1 MRPNV
6 LGFYGY
12 ILTKALKC
20 LIGWIMQRVLL
31 KLCACFAICFPVKS
45 FAVESL
51 AKQMPPAKS
60 SIQPREA
67 TTPSFPTKRNIV
79 TTYFWIGQ
87 GGSSISSTQNIKS
100 AWDEFWKKNFGGI
113 DCPDD
118 RKDAKKFREASLP
131 KKFAPTLNPFY
142 VALPFNDI
150 AFPEK
155 SRKYVPWWSEADY
168 KKDHMESQCKGRW
181 VMIKFQNKVCYAQ
194 WEDVGPL
201 RYDHA
206 EYVFG
211 DERPTRYSRAGL
223 DVSPAVRD
231 YLGLSGLDKTD
242 WKFVEDDQ
250 VPFGPWIEY
259 GEQAILYSAIK
270 GQTAKKLNREL

>member
-1 MRPNV
+1 MECDMRIFCSK
-6 LGFYGY
+6 LFL
-12 ILTKALKC
+12 ILLSISAT
-20 LIGWIMQRVLL
+20 Q
-31 KLCACFAICFPVKS
+31 AIDT
-45 FAVESL
+45 ESI
-51 AKQMPPAKS
+51 KS
-60 SIQPREA
+60 SPQKKKDAPSA
-67 TTPSFPTKRNIV
+67 TTSSYPVKRNIV

-87 GGSSISSTQNIKS
+87 GGTSISSTQNIKS

-113 DCPDD
+113 DAPED

-131 KKFAPTLNPFY
+131 EKFAPTLNPFY

-168 KKDHMESQCKGRW
+168 KKEHMESQCKGRW
-181 VMIKFQNKVCYAQ
+181 VMIKFQNKVCFAQ

-250 VPFGPWIEY
+250 VPYGPWIEY

-270 GQTAKKLNREL
+270 GQTAKKLRRDL

>member
-1 MRPNV
+1 MRRILFSLGIVLVMLLLPQLVVGESVKPN
-6 LGFYGY
+6 
-12 ILTKALKC
+12 ISKKKT
-20 LIGWIMQRVLL
+20 
-31 KLCACFAICFPVKS
+31 
-45 FAVESL
+45 AVEADS
-51 AKQMPPAKS
+51 K
-60 SIQPREA
+60 
-67 TTPSFPTKRNIV
+67 TTSSFPLRRNIV

-87 GGSSISSTQNIKS
+87 GGTPISATTNIKS
-100 AWDEFWKKNFGGI
+100 AWDSFWKKNFGGI
-113 DCPDD
+113 DCPDQ

-131 KKFAPTLNPFY
+131 RRFAPTLNPFY

-150 AFPEK
+150 AFPKK
-155 SRKYVPWWSEADY
+155 SRKWVYWWDEDKFQKARF
-168 KKDHMESQCKGRW
+168 ESQCKGRW
-181 VMIKFQNKVCYAQ
+181 IMIRFNNKVCYAQ

-211 DERPTRYSRAGL
+211 EELPTRHSRAGL

-250 VPFGPWIEY
+250 VPYGPWIEY

-270 GQTAKKLNREL
+270 EQAAKKLDRDL

>member
-1 MRPNV
+1 MRRILSS
-6 LGFYGY
+6 LG
-12 ILTKALKC
+12 ILLFMVFLPQLVIGESVKPSIYKNKTPTDTETK
-20 LIGWIMQRVLL
+20 
-31 KLCACFAICFPVKS
+31 
-45 FAVESL
+45 
-51 AKQMPPAKS
+51 
-60 SIQPREA
+60 
-67 TTPSFPTKRNIV
+67 TTSSFPLRRNIV

-87 GGSSISSTQNIKS
+87 GDTPISATTNIKS
-100 AWDEFWKKNFGGI
+100 AWDSFWKKNFGGI
-113 DCPDD
+113 DCPDQ

-131 KKFAPTLNPFY
+131 RKFAPTLNPFY

-150 AFPEK
+150 AFPKK
-155 SRKYVPWWSEADY
+155 SRKWVYWWDEEKY
-168 KKDHMESQCKGRW
+168 KKGRFDSQCKGRW
-181 VMIKFQNKVCYAQ
+181 IMIRFNNKVCYAQ

-211 DERPTRYSRAGL
+211 DELPTRHSRAGL

-242 WKFVEDDQ
+242 WKFVKDDQ
-250 VPFGPWIEY
+250 VPYGPWIEY

-270 GQTAKKLNREL
+270 EQAAKKSGRDL

>member
-1 MRPNV
+1 MRSILPISALLVV
-6 LGFYGY
+6 L
-12 ILTKALKC
+12 
-20 LIGWIMQRVLL
+20 
-31 KLCACFAICFPVKS
+31 FPGTQAVG
-45 FAVESL
+45 VESVKP
-51 AKQMPPAKS
+51 AAAKS
-60 SIQPREA
+60 KRAEKSTVGSYPV
-67 TTPSFPTKRNIV
+67 KRNIV

-87 GGSSISSTQNIKS
+87 GGTSISSTQNIMS
-100 AWDEFWKKNFGGI
+100 AWDQFWKKNFGGI
-113 DCPDD
+113 DAPED

-131 KKFAPTLNPFY
+131 EKFAPTLNPFY
-142 VALPFNDI
+142 VALPFKDI
-150 AFPEK
+150 AFPKK
-155 SRKYVPWWSEADY
+155 SRANVPWWSEADY
-168 KKDHMESQCKGRW
+168 RKDRLESQCKGRW
-181 VMIKFQNKVCYAQ
+181 IMIKFQNKVCFAQ

-211 DERPTRYSRAGL
+211 DERPTRHSRAGL

-250 VPFGPWIEY
+250 VPYGPWIEY

-270 GQTAKKLNREL
+270 SQTAKKIRKSL

>member
-1 MRPNV
+1 MRRILSSLGILLILVFLPQLVVGESVKPN
-6 LGFYGY
+6 
-12 ILTKALKC
+12 ISKNK
-20 LIGWIMQRVLL
+20 
-31 KLCACFAICFPVKS
+31 
-45 FAVESL
+45 
-51 AKQMPPAKS
+51 PAAQADSK
-60 SIQPREA
+60 
-67 TTPSFPTKRNIV
+67 TTSSFPLRRNIV

-87 GGSSISSTQNIKS
+87 GGTPISATTNIKS
-100 AWDEFWKKNFGGI
+100 AWDSFWKKNFGGI
-113 DCPDD
+113 DCPDQ

-131 KKFAPTLNPFY
+131 RKFAPTLNPFY

-150 AFPEK
+150 AFPKK
-155 SRKYVPWWSEADY
+155 SRKWVYWWDEDKFQKARF
-168 KKDHMESQCKGRW
+168 ESQCKGRW
-181 VMIKFQNKVCYAQ
+181 IMIRFNNKVCYAQ

-211 DERPTRYSRAGL
+211 DELPTRHSRAGL

-242 WKFVEDDQ
+242 WKFVEYDQ
-250 VPFGPWIEY
+250 VPYGPWIEY

-270 GQTAKKLNREL
+270 EQAAKKTGRDL

>member
-1 MRPNV
+1 MRQIMSCFCIILVLIFVPQFVVGESVKPNV
-6 LGFYGY
+6 S
-12 ILTKALKC
+12 TNK
-20 LIGWIMQRVLL
+20 
-31 KLCACFAICFPVKS
+31 
-45 FAVESL
+45 
-51 AKQMPPAKS
+51 PPAEVDSK
-60 SIQPREA
+60 
-67 TTPSFPTKRNIV
+67 TTSSFPIRRNIV

-87 GGSSISSTQNIKS
+87 GGTPISATTNIKS
-100 AWDEFWKKNFGGI
+100 AWDSFWKKNFGGI
-113 DCPDD
+113 DCPDQ

-131 KKFAPTLNPFY
+131 KRFAPTLNPFY

-150 AFPEK
+150 AFPKK
-155 SRKYVPWWSEADY
+155 SRKWVYWWDEERF
-168 KKDHMESQCKGRW
+168 KKGRFDSQCKGRW
-181 VMIKFQNKVCYAQ
+181 VMIRFNNKVCYAQ

-211 DERPTRYSRAGL
+211 NELPTRHSRAGL

-250 VPFGPWIEY
+250 VPYGPWIEY

-270 GQTAKKLNREL
+270 QQTAKKTGREF

>member
-1 MRPNV
+1 M
-6 LGFYGY
+6 GI
-12 ILTKALKC
+12 ILT
-20 LIGWIMQRVLL
+20 LILL
-31 KLCACFAICFPVKS
+31 PQSVVGESVKTS
-45 FAVESL
+45 AP
-51 AKQMPPAKS
+51 KKKS
-60 SIQPREA
+60 VSETDSK
-67 TTPSFPTKRNIV
+67 TTSSFPLRRNIV

-87 GGSSISSTQNIKS
+87 GGTPISATTNIKS
-100 AWDEFWKKNFGGI
+100 AWDSFWKKNFGGI
-113 DCPDD
+113 DCPDQ

-150 AFPEK
+150 AFPKK
-155 SRKYVPWWSEADY
+155 SRKWVYWWDEG
-168 KKDHMESQCKGRW
+168 KFQKDRFESQCKGRW
-181 VMIKFQNKVCYAQ
+181 IMIRFNNKVCYAQ

-211 DERPTRYSRAGL
+211 DELPNRHSRAGL

-250 VPFGPWIEY
+250 VPYGPWIEY

-270 GQTAKKLNREL
+270 EQAAKKSGREL

>member
-1 MRPNV
+1 MHR
-6 LGFYGY
+6 
-12 ILTKALKC
+12 ILC
-20 LIGWIMQRVLL
+20 L
-31 KLCACFAICFPVKS
+31 LCASLFLFFSSKS
-45 FAVESL
+45 FAVESVT
-51 AKQMPPAKS
+51 KQASPQKS
-60 SIQPREA
+60 AVQPRSD
-67 TTPSFPTKRNIV
+67 TTPSYPTKRNIV

-168 KKDHMESQCKGRW
+168 KKERLESQCKGRW

-201 RYDHA
+201 RY
-206 EYVFG
+206 EIG
-211 DERPTRYSRAGL
+211 RAH
-223 DVSPAVRD
+223 V
-231 YLGLSGLDKTD
+231 
-242 WKFVEDDQ
+242 
-250 VPFGPWIEY
+250 
-259 GEQAILYSAIK
+259 
-270 GQTAKKLNREL
+270 

>member
-1 MRPNV
+1 MRVILPVFVV
-6 LGFYGY
+6 LFG
-12 ILTKALKC
+12 
-20 LIGWIMQRVLL
+20 V
-31 KLCACFAICFPVKS
+31 CAAAQAV
-45 FAVESL
+45 AVESVKPEIVKKKV
-51 AKQMPPAKS
+51 AEVPPTNS
-60 SIQPREA
+60 YHV
-67 TTPSFPTKRNIV
+67 KRNIV

-87 GGSSISSTQNIKS
+87 GGTSISSTQNIMS
-100 AWDEFWKKNFGGI
+100 AWDQFWKKNFGGI
-113 DCPDD
+113 DAPVD

-131 KKFAPTLNPFY
+131 EKFAPTLNPFY

-150 AFPEK
+150 AFPKK
-155 SRKYVPWWSEADY
+155 SREYVPWWSEADY
-168 KKDHMESQCKGRW
+168 KKDRLESQCKGRW
-181 VMIKFQNKVCYAQ
+181 VMIKFNNRVCFAQ

-211 DERPTRYSRAGL
+211 EERPTRHSRAGL

-242 WKFVEDDQ
+242 WKFVDDDH
-250 VPFGPWIEY
+250 VPYGPWIEY

-270 GQTAKKLNREL
+270 GQTAKKLRKSL

>member
-1 MRPNV
+1 MRQ
-6 LGFYGY
+6 
-12 ILTKALKC
+12 ILSSFRIL
-20 LIGWIMQRVLL
+20 LIMVFLPQLVVGES
-31 KLCACFAICFPVKS
+31 VKPS
-45 FAVESL
+45 VS
-51 AKQMPPAKS
+51 KNKS
-60 SIQPREA
+60 AAEA
-67 TTPSFPTKRNIV
+67 DSKTTSSFPLRRNIV

-87 GGSSISSTQNIKS
+87 GGTPISATTNIKS
-100 AWDEFWKKNFGGI
+100 AWDSFWKKNFGGI
-113 DCPDD
+113 DCPDQ

-131 KKFAPTLNPFY
+131 RKFAPTLNPFY

-150 AFPEK
+150 AFPKK
-155 SRKYVPWWSEADY
+155 SRKWVYWWDEEKFQKARF
-168 KKDHMESQCKGRW
+168 ESQCKGRW
-181 VMIKFQNKVCYAQ
+181 IMIRFNNKVCYAQ

-211 DERPTRYSRAGL
+211 DELPTRHSRAGL

-250 VPFGPWIEY
+250 VPYGPWIEY

-270 GQTAKKLNREL
+270 EQAAKKTGRDL

>member
-1 MRPNV
+1 M
-6 LGFYGY
+6 GI
-12 ILTKALKC
+12 ILT
-20 LIGWIMQRVLL
+20 LILL
-31 KLCACFAICFPVKS
+31 PQSVVGESVKTS
-45 FAVESL
+45 TSKKKSVSDTD
-51 AKQMPPAKS
+51 AK
-60 SIQPREA
+60 
-67 TTPSFPTKRNIV
+67 TTSSFPLRRNIV

-87 GGSSISSTQNIKS
+87 GGTPISATTNIKS
-100 AWDEFWKKNFGGI
+100 AWDSFWKKNFGGI
-113 DCPDD
+113 DCPDQ

-150 AFPEK
+150 AFPKK
-155 SRKYVPWWSEADY
+155 SRKWVYWWDEG
-168 KKDHMESQCKGRW
+168 KFHKDRFESQCKGRW
-181 VMIKFQNKVCYAQ
+181 IMIRFNNKVCYAQ

-211 DERPTRYSRAGL
+211 DELPNRHSRAGL

-250 VPFGPWIEY
+250 VPYGPWIEY

-270 GQTAKKLNREL
+270 EQASKKTGRDL

>member
-1 MRPNV
+1 
-6 LGFYGY
+6 
-12 ILTKALKC
+12 
-20 LIGWIMQRVLL
+20 MQRDLC
-31 KLCACFAICFPVKS
+31 KLWACLF
-45 FAVESL
+45 L
-51 AKQMPPAKS
+51 AFCAKS
-60 SIQPREA
+60 VAAEQFTKNAPAQKSAIQPREA
-67 TTPSFPTKRNIV
+67 TTPSFPVKRNIV

-87 GGSSISSTQNIKS
+87 GGTSISSTQNIKS

-155 SRKYVPWWSEADY
+155 SRKYVPWWSEVDY

-181 VMIKFQNKVCYAQ
+181 VMIKFQNKVCYGQ

-211 DERPTRYSRAGL
+211 EERPTRYSRAGL

>member
-1 MRPNV
+1 MRRILLFCVVAV
-6 LGFYGY
+6 LM
-12 ILTKALKC
+12 LVPSQVV
-20 LIGWIMQRVLL
+20 IGESVNENFDKKKVAQ
-31 KLCACFAICFPVKS
+31 KEPSKTTSSFPV
-45 FAVESL
+45 
-51 AKQMPPAKS
+51 
-60 SIQPREA
+60 
-67 TTPSFPTKRNIV
+67 KRNIV

-87 GGSSISSTQNIKS
+87 GGTPISATTNIKS
-100 AWDEFWKKNFGGI
+100 AWDSFWKKNFGGI
-113 DCPDD
+113 DCPDQ

-131 KKFAPTLNPFY
+131 KRFAPTLNPFY

-155 SRKYVPWWSEADY
+155 SRKWVYWWDEV
-168 KKDHMESQCKGRW
+168 KFRKGRFESQCKGRW
-181 VMIKFQNKVCYAQ
+181 VMIKFNNKVCYAQ

-211 DERPTRYSRAGL
+211 EERPTRHSKAGL
-223 DVSPAVRD
+223 DVSPSVRD

-250 VPFGPWIEY
+250 VPYGPWIEY
-259 GEQAILYSAIK
+259 GEQAILFSAIK
-270 GQTAKKLNREL
+270 DQAAKKAGRDL

>member
-1 MRPNV
+1 MRAILPV
-6 LGFYGY
+6 FIALVASLGLSQADG
-12 ILTKALKC
+12 
-20 LIGWIMQRVLL
+20 
-31 KLCACFAICFPVKS
+31 
-45 FAVESL
+45 VESV
-51 AKQMPPAKS
+51 KTDVPKNKPYES
-60 SIQPREA
+60 
-67 TTPSFPTKRNIV
+67 TPSFSYPVKRNIV

-87 GGSSISSTQNIKS
+87 GGTSISSTQNIMS
-100 AWDEFWKKNFGGI
+100 AWDQFWKKNFGGI
-113 DCPDD
+113 DAPED

-131 KKFAPTLNPFY
+131 EKFAPTLNPFY

-150 AFPEK
+150 AFPKK
-155 SRKYVPWWSEADY
+155 SREYVPWWSEADFQ
-168 KKDHMESQCKGRW
+168 KDRLESQCKGRW
-181 VMIKFQNKVCYAQ
+181 VMIKFHNKVCFAQ

-242 WKFVEDDQ
+242 WKFVEDEQ
-250 VPFGPWIEY
+250 VPYGPWIEY

-270 GQTAKKLNREL
+270 SQTAKKIRKSL

>member
-1 MRPNV
+1 MSHIYFYIIMLTIYFKSFISRRMRSILPV
-6 LGFYGY
+6 LVVLAGFASYTQAVG
-12 ILTKALKC
+12 
-20 LIGWIMQRVLL
+20 VES
-31 KLCACFAICFPVKS
+31 VKS
-45 FAVESL
+45 DSSKKKAPDAV
-51 AKQMPPAKS
+51 
-60 SIQPREA
+60 
-67 TTPSFPTKRNIV
+67 PTNSYPLKRNIV

-87 GGSSISSTQNIKS
+87 GGTSISSTQNIMS
-100 AWDEFWKKNFGGI
+100 AWDQFWKKNFGGI
-113 DCPDD
+113 DAPED

-131 KKFAPTLNPFY
+131 EKFAPTLNPFY

-150 AFPEK
+150 AFPKKARE
-155 SRKYVPWWSEADY
+155 YVPWWSEADY
-168 KKDHMESQCKGRW
+168 KKERLESQCKGRW
-181 VMIKFQNKVCYAQ
+181 LMIKFQNKVCFAQ

-211 DERPTRYSRAGL
+211 EERPTRYSRAGL

-250 VPFGPWIEY
+250 VPYGPWIEY

-270 GQTAKKLNREL
+270 TQTAKKLRKDL

>member
-1 MRPNV
+1 MRAILPVFVV
-6 LGFYGY
+6 LFG
-12 ILTKALKC
+12 
-20 LIGWIMQRVLL
+20 V
-31 KLCACFAICFPVKS
+31 CAGAQGVG
-45 FAVESL
+45 VESVKPEI
-51 AKQMPPAKS
+51 AKKKVAEVPPTNS
-60 SIQPREA
+60 YPV
-67 TTPSFPTKRNIV
+67 KRNIV

-87 GGSSISSTQNIKS
+87 GGTSISSTQNIMS
-100 AWDEFWKKNFGGI
+100 AWDQFWKKNFGGI
-113 DCPDD
+113 DAPVD

-131 KKFAPTLNPFY
+131 EKFAPTLNPFY

-150 AFPEK
+150 AFPKK
-155 SRKYVPWWSEADY
+155 SREYVPWWSEADY
-168 KKDHMESQCKGRW
+168 KKDRLESQCKGRW
-181 VMIKFQNKVCYAQ
+181 VMIKFNNRVCFAQ

-211 DERPTRYSRAGL
+211 EERPTRHSRAGL

-242 WKFVEDDQ
+242 WKFVDDDH
-250 VPFGPWIEY
+250 VPYGPWIEY

-270 GQTAKKLNREL
+270 GQTAKKLRKSL

>member
-1 MRPNV
+1 MRR
-6 LGFYGY
+6 
-12 ILTKALKC
+12 ILTAV
-20 LIGWIMQRVLL
+20 GVLVFL
-31 KLCACFAICFPVKS
+31 VFPYQIVFAEAVKQDS
-45 FAVESL
+45 I
-51 AKQMPPAKS
+51 KQKQAEKQDS
-60 SIQPREA
+60 K
-67 TTPSFPTKRNIV
+67 TTSSFPIRRNIV

-87 GGSSISSTQNIKS
+87 GGTSISSTTNIKS
-100 AWDEFWKKNFGGI
+100 AWDSFWKKNFGGI
-113 DCPDD
+113 DCPDQ

-131 KKFAPTLNPFY
+131 RKFAPTLNPFY

-150 AFPEK
+150 AFPKK
-155 SRKYVPWWSEADY
+155 SRKWVYWWDEEKFQKERFD
-168 KKDHMESQCKGRW
+168 SQCKGRW
-181 VMIKFQNKVCYAQ
+181 VMIRFHNKVCYAQ

-211 DERPTRYSRAGL
+211 NERPTEEHSQAGL

-250 VPFGPWIEY
+250 VPYGPWIEY
-259 GEQAILYSAIK
+259 GEQAIVYSAIK
-270 GQTAKKLNREL
+270 DQTAKKLGRDL

>member
-1 MRPNV
+1 MRRILSS
-6 LGFYGY
+6 LG
-12 ILTKALKC
+12 ILLVMVF
-20 LIGWIMQRVLL
+20 LPQFVVGES
-31 KLCACFAICFPVKS
+31 VKPS
-45 FAVESL
+45 IS
-51 AKQMPPAKS
+51 KNKS
-60 SIQPREA
+60 TTEA
-67 TTPSFPTKRNIV
+67 DPKTTSSFPLRRNIV

-87 GGSSISSTQNIKS
+87 GDTPISATTNIKS
-100 AWDEFWKKNFGGI
+100 AWDSFWKKNFGGI
-113 DCPDD
+113 DCPDQ

-131 KKFAPTLNPFY
+131 RKFAPTLNPFY

-150 AFPEK
+150 AFPKK
-155 SRKYVPWWSEADY
+155 SRKWVYWWDENKFQKARF
-168 KKDHMESQCKGRW
+168 ESQCKGRW
-181 VMIKFQNKVCYAQ
+181 IMIRFNNKVCYAQ

-211 DERPTRYSRAGL
+211 DELPTRHSRAGL

-250 VPFGPWIEY
+250 VPYGPWIEY

-270 GQTAKKLNREL
+270 EQAAKKSGRDL

>member
-1 MRPNV
+1 MRRIFSS
-6 LGFYGY
+6 LG
-12 ILTKALKC
+12 ILLVMVF
-20 LIGWIMQRVLL
+20 LPQLVVGES
-31 KLCACFAICFPVKS
+31 VKPS
-45 FAVESL
+45 IS
-51 AKQMPPAKS
+51 KNKS
-60 SIQPREA
+60 TAAADPK
-67 TTPSFPTKRNIV
+67 TTSSFPLRRNIV

-87 GGSSISSTQNIKS
+87 GGTPISATTNIKS
-100 AWDEFWKKNFGGI
+100 AWDSFWKKNFGGI
-113 DCPDD
+113 DCPDQ

-131 KKFAPTLNPFY
+131 RKFAPTLNPFY

-150 AFPEK
+150 AFPKK
-155 SRKYVPWWSEADY
+155 SRKWVYWWDEDKFQKARF
-168 KKDHMESQCKGRW
+168 ESQCKGRW
-181 VMIKFQNKVCYAQ
+181 IMIRFNNKVCYAQ

-211 DERPTRYSRAGL
+211 DELPTRHSRAGL

-250 VPFGPWIEY
+250 VPYGPWIEY

-270 GQTAKKLNREL
+270 EQAAKKSGRDL

>member
-1 MRPNV
+1 MRRILAS
-6 LGFYGY
+6 LGI
-12 ILTKALKC
+12 ILF
-20 LIGWIMQRVLL
+20 MVLL
-31 KLCACFAICFPVKS
+31 PQFVVGESVKSNVAKTKPVK
-45 FAVESL
+45 
-51 AKQMPPAKS
+51 
-60 SIQPREA
+60 EA
-67 TTPSFPTKRNIV
+67 DSKTTSSFPLRRNIV

-87 GGSSISSTQNIKS
+87 GDTPISATTNIKS
-100 AWDEFWKKNFGGI
+100 AWDSFWKKNFGGI
-113 DCPDD
+113 DCPDQ

-131 KKFAPTLNPFY
+131 RKFAPTLNPFY

-150 AFPEK
+150 AFPKK
-155 SRKYVPWWSEADY
+155 SRKWVYWWDEDKFQKARF
-168 KKDHMESQCKGRW
+168 ESQCKGRW
-181 VMIKFQNKVCYAQ
+181 IMIRFNNKVCYAQ

-211 DERPTRYSRAGL
+211 NELPTRHSCAGL

-242 WKFVEDDQ
+242 WKFVDDDQ
-250 VPFGPWIEY
+250 VPYGPWIEY

-270 GQTAKKLNREL
+270 EQAAKKSGRDL

>member
-1 MRPNV
+1 M
-6 LGFYGY
+6 GI
-12 ILTKALKC
+12 ILT
-20 LIGWIMQRVLL
+20 LILL
-31 KLCACFAICFPVKS
+31 PQSVVGESVKTS
-45 FAVESL
+45 TS
-51 AKQMPPAKS
+51 KKKS
-60 SIQPREA
+60 VSETDSK
-67 TTPSFPTKRNIV
+67 TTSSFPLRRNIV

-87 GGSSISSTQNIKS
+87 GGTPISATTNIKS
-100 AWDEFWKKNFGGI
+100 AWDSFWKKNFGGI
-113 DCPDD
+113 DCPDQ

-150 AFPEK
+150 AFPKK
-155 SRKYVPWWSEADY
+155 SRKWVYWWDEG
-168 KKDHMESQCKGRW
+168 KFQKDRFESQCKGRW
-181 VMIKFQNKVCYAQ
+181 IMIRFNNKVCYAQ

-211 DERPTRYSRAGL
+211 DELPNRHSRAGL

-250 VPFGPWIEY
+250 VPYGPWIEY

-270 GQTAKKLNREL
+270 EQAAKKSGREL

>member
-1 MRPNV
+1 M
-6 LGFYGY
+6 
-12 ILTKALKC
+12 
-20 LIGWIMQRVLL
+20 
-31 KLCACFAICFPVKS
+31 
-45 FAVESL
+45 
-51 AKQMPPAKS
+51 
-60 SIQPREA
+60 
-67 TTPSFPTKRNIV
+67 

-87 GGSSISSTQNIKS
+87 GGTSISSTTNLKS
-100 AWDEFWKKNFGGI
+100 AWDSFWKKNFGGI
-113 DCPDD
+113 DCPDQ

-150 AFPEK
+150 AFPK
-155 SRKYVPWWSEADY
+155 KAKRWVYWWDD
-168 KKDHMESQCKGRW
+168 KKFQKERFESQCNGRW
-181 VMIKFQNKVCYAQ
+181 VMIKFNNRVCYAQ

-211 DERPTRYSRAGL
+211 EERPTDDYSQAGL

-242 WKFVEDDQ
+242 WKTIVTGKPGDRK
-250 VPFGPWIEY
+250 
-259 GEQAILYSAIK
+259 S
-270 GQTAKKLNREL
+270 TRLNSSH

>member
-1 MRPNV
+1 MRA
-6 LGFYGY
+6 
-12 ILTKALKC
+12 ILPVFVALV
-20 LIGWIMQRVLL
+20 G
-31 KLCACFAICFPVKS
+31 ACSTTQAV
-45 FAVESL
+45 AVESVKPSVSKVK
-51 AKQMPPAKS
+51 APESTPIS
-60 SIQPREA
+60 SYPV
-67 TTPSFPTKRNIV
+67 KRNIV

-87 GGSSISSTQNIKS
+87 GGTSISSTQNIKS

-113 DCPDD
+113 DAPDD

-131 KKFAPTLNPFY
+131 EKFAPTLNPFY

-150 AFPEK
+150 AFPKK
-155 SRKYVPWWSEADY
+155 SREYVQGWSEADY
-168 KKDHMESQCKGRW
+168 KKDRLESQCKGRW
-181 VMIKFQNKVCYAQ
+181 VMIKFNNRVCFAQ

-211 DERPTRYSRAGL
+211 EERPTRYSRAGL

-242 WKFVEDDQ
+242 WKFVEDEQ
-250 VPFGPWIEY
+250 VPYGPWIEY

-270 GQTAKKLNREL
+270 NQTAKKLRKSL

>member
-1 MRPNV
+1 M
-6 LGFYGY
+6 GI
-12 ILTKALKC
+12 ILT
-20 LIGWIMQRVLL
+20 LILL
-31 KLCACFAICFPVKS
+31 PQSVVGESVKTS
-45 FAVESL
+45 TS
-51 AKQMPPAKS
+51 KKKS
-60 SIQPREA
+60 VSETDSK
-67 TTPSFPTKRNIV
+67 TTSSFPLRRNIV

-87 GGSSISSTQNIKS
+87 GGTPISATTNIKS
-100 AWDEFWKKNFGGI
+100 AWDSFWKKNFGGI
-113 DCPDD
+113 DCPDQ

-150 AFPEK
+150 AFPKK
-155 SRKYVPWWSEADY
+155 SRKWVYWWDEGRFQ
-168 KKDHMESQCKGRW
+168 KDRFESQCKGRW
-181 VMIKFQNKVCYAQ
+181 IMIRFNNKVCYAQ

-211 DERPTRYSRAGL
+211 DELPNRHSRAGL

-250 VPFGPWIEY
+250 VPYGPWIEY

-270 GQTAKKLNREL
+270 EQAAKKSGREL

>member
-1 MRPNV
+1 MRRILFSLGIILV
-6 LGFYGY
+6 LVFLPQLV
-12 ILTKALKC
+12 IAEAVKPIVVAQKDAAKADSK
-20 LIGWIMQRVLL
+20 
-31 KLCACFAICFPVKS
+31 
-45 FAVESL
+45 
-51 AKQMPPAKS
+51 
-60 SIQPREA
+60 
-67 TTPSFPTKRNIV
+67 TTSSFPLRRNIV

-87 GGSSISSTQNIKS
+87 GRTSISATTNIKS
-100 AWDEFWKKNFGGI
+100 AWDTFWKKNFGGI
-113 DCPDD
+113 DCPDQ

-131 KKFAPTLNPFY
+131 KRFAPTLNPFY

-150 AFPEK
+150 AFPKK
-155 SRKYVPWWSEADY
+155 SRKWVYWWDEAKF
-168 KKDHMESQCKGRW
+168 KKDRYESQCKGRW
-181 VMIKFQNKVCYAQ
+181 VMIRFNNKVCYAQ

-211 DERPTRYSRAGL
+211 EERPTRHSKAGL

-250 VPFGPWIEY
+250 VPYGPWIEY

-270 GQTAKKLNREL
+270 EQTARKMGRDL